1 MCGRFELKTKF
12 DDLPRVLKQDYPSGL
27 DTKYETQNLIRPTD
41 PVLVIK
47 NEGKIE
53 TTFMSWGF
61 ISSWAKEPFEKGIT
75 RPFNARSE
83 TVGRKKLFSG
93 SWKHKRCL
101 IPASGFFEKQYRIR
115 KENYETFW
123 LGGIWSKWASS
134 DGAELESCSI
144 LTTEP
149 NDLIK
154 TIHNRMPVIVPNGYE
169 ENWTE
174 QVKDADELKGLIP
187 IMKGCSSSGWLTEE
201 INKKNINQK
210 NLFDSKY

>member
-12 DDLPRVLKQDYPSGL
+12 CKLPVILRQNYPSGL
-27 DTKYETQNLIRPTD
+27 DMRYETQNLIRPTD

-47 NEGKIE
+47 NEGKIR

-61 ISSWAKEPFEKGIT
+61 ISPWAKDHFDKGT
-75 RPFNARSE
+75 LRPFNVRSE
-83 TVGRKKLFSG
+83 TVDKKKLFSG

-101 IPASGFFEKQYRIR
+101 IPASGFFEKRFCIR

-123 LGGIWSKWASS
+123 LGGIWSKWSS
-134 DGAELESCSI
+134 PDGVEIESCCI

-154 TIHNRMPVIVPNGYE
+154 PFHNRMPVVVPNGFE
-169 ENWTE
+169 AQWTE
-174 QVKDADELKGLIP
+174 KVKDPQELKGLRL
-187 IMKGCSSSGWLTEE
+187 IMQGWSSEGWVLEN
-201 INKKNINQK
+201 INKKQTSQMS
-210 NLFDSKY
+210 LF